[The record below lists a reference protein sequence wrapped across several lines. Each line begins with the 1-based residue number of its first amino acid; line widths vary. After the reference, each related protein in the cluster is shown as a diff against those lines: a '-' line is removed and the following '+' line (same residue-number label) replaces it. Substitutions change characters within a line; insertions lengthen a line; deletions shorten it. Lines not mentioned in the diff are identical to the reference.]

1 MLLRKHTRIVL
12 KWHAKWKLKQSFQR
26 FIVLYDQRFWW
37 FNWRRQVS
45 HRYVGS
51 CLQNDDLQAGLPQYA
66 ESEAAQIEP
75 AANKIQAFAATIPG
89 FKNLTSGDQIL
100 RLKNSCLDVM
110 VLQSGNRYIKVTEE
124 DQSSTSGLKTQ
135 KISYMCSGWWWK
147 QQTT

>member
-1 MLLRKHTRIVL
+1 M
-12 KWHAKWKLKQSFQR
+12 
-26 FIVLYDQRFWW
+26 
-37 FNWRRQVS
+37 S

-51 CLQNDDLQAGLPQYA
+51 CLQNDDLQAGLPQRA
-66 ESEAAQIEP
+66 ESEAAQIEL
-75 AANKIQAFAATIPG
+75 AVNKIQAFAATIPG

-135 KISYMCSGWWWK
+135 KISYMCSGW
-147 QQTT
+147 